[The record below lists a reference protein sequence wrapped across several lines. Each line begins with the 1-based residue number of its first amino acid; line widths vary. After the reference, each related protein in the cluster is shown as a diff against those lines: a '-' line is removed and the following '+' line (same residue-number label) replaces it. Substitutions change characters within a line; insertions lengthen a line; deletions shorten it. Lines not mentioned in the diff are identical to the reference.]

1 MGGLR
6 LLDWLRAQGAHL
18 PVIMFTDHG
27 DVSMAVSAWKGGAFH
42 FIEKPVSCQQLVH
55 CIQDVLALDRDLRTK
70 ASKQAA
76 IEARLAQLT
85 PREHEVLER
94 VVEGVPNKCIALDL
108 GITERT
114 VEKHRE
120 SIMEKMGTCSLA
132 KLMQMIF
139 LCR

>member
-1 MGGLR
+1 MLTAS
-6 LLDWLRAQGAHL
+6 LLQTGKGISTASTQVTARAAADL
-18 PVIMFTDHG
+18 PL
-27 DVSMAVSAWKGGAFH
+27 
-42 FIEKPVSCQQLVH
+42 KPVSCQQLVH
-55 CIQDVLALDRDLRTK
+55 CIQDALALDRDLRIK

-94 VVEGVPNKCIALDL
+94 VVEGVPNKCIAMEL

-120 SIMEKMGTCSLA
+120 SIMEKMGTRSLA
-132 KLMQMIF
+132 KLMQMVLF
-139 LCR
+139 SRRDGGKST